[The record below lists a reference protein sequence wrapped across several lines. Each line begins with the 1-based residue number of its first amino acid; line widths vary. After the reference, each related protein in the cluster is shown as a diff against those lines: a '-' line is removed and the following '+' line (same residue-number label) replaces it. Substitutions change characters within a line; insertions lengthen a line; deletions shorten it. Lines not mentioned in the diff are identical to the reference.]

1 MPHAAEWDLSQTG
14 TETVFFLG
22 PSALENGFIQ
32 EAVKLAWKPIVLV
45 PGYVAGKQI
54 FDAPSAFEGRI
65 LVAYPTLPLD
75 QSVDA
80 LAEYRTLLEHTK
92 SPLNTLA
99 RSWRH
104 CRRQKFWSK
113 V

>member
-65 LVAYPTLPLD
+65 LVAYPTLILFSD
-75 QSVDA
+75 CASQFNA
-80 LAEYRTLLEHTK
+80 CCFRTR
-92 SPLNTLA
+92 A
-99 RSWRH
+99 CG
-104 CRRQKFWSK
+104 CRTMP
-113 V
+113 